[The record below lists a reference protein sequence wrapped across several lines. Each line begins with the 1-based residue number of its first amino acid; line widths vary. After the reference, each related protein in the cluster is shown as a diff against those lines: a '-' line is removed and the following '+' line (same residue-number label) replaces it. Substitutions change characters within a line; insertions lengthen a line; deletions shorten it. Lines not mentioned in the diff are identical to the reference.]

1 MFTVALIGPDGAG
14 KTSVGRR
21 LAEELPL
28 PVTYLYMGVN
38 ADASN
43 CVLPTTRLIRT
54 VKRIRGAAP
63 DTAGPP
69 EPLVRRPSESLRARR
84 ARTAT
89 RNALRL
95 ANQLAEEWQRQ
106 LRAWIHT
113 RRGRVVVFDRHFFA
127 DFYAYDI
134 AGGDARPLGRRIHG
148 LVLERLYPK
157 PDLVVYLDAAPE
169 VLLSRKG
176 EGTLEALARRRRDY
190 LELAGFTDRFTTVD
204 ASRPIEEVTRDVARV
219 IVAFSGAASE
229 PAVHAPGGR

>member
-14 KTSVGRR
+14 KTTVGRR
-21 LAEELPL
+21 LAAELPV

-38 ADASN
+38 AEASN
-43 CVLPTTRLIRT
+43 CVLPTTRLIRA

-69 EPLVRRPSESLRARR
+69 DPLVHRQPTSGRARR

-95 ANQLAEEWQRQ
+95 ANQLAEEWHRQ
-106 LRAWIHT
+106 LRAWMHV

-127 DFYAYDI
+127 DFHAYDV

-176 EGTLEALARRRRDY
+176 EGTIEALARRRRDY
-190 LELAGFTDRFTTVD
+190 LEIAGLTDRFTTVD
-204 ASRPIEEVTRDVARV
+204 ASRPIEQVTRDVARI
-219 IVAFSGAASE
+219 IVTFAGAGSG
-229 PAVHAPGGR
+229 PAVRANGRC